1 MDNNHSFSVEPDS
14 GKFENAAGTN
24 ADAEPAQASERSRL
38 IWQTGEAFLDDNE
51 SRHNIHLLTII
62 GEIEGHEAS
71 SGQVKSTKYE
81 HLLPRLALIEDDA
94 RVDGLLILLNTTGGD
109 VDAGLSIAE
118 MIASLSKPSVSLVL
132 GASHS
137 IGIPL
142 AVSTTW
148 SFIVPTGTMIIHPV
162 QMSGRI
168 IGAPQT
174 YEYNKRIQ
182 DRITGF
188 VAAHSRSTQKQ
199 LEAMMMENTK
209 LTKDLGTLLI
219 GEETVRAGLIR
230 EVGGITE
237 SLAKLHELIEEG
249 TP

>member
-1 MDNNHSFSVEPDS
+1 MDNNHSFSGGSDS
-14 GKFENAAGTN
+14 EKFENAAGTN

-199 LEAMMMENTK
+199 LETMMMENTK

-219 GEETVRAGLIR
+219 GEETVQAGLIR

-237 SLAKLHELIEEG
+237 ALAKLHELIEEG